1 MKLYKALKEK
11 KNLVGEITRLKEQ
24 IKEKNSYLEGS
35 KNGENFNAKGSYAQ
49 LLIKINE
56 LVGLK
61 YAINAANQEIQS
73 KIFLLGEL
81 KALIA
86 FWKEV
91 SVVEGAQMH
100 GYADKVSMYCV
111 HFNENECNEIIE
123 KFQKQVDALQDELD
137 EYNFATE
144 IEWEE
149 PEEFLT
155 DEEIANREINQSK
168 DCCSPDCDCDGRK
181 DN

>member
-35 KNGENFNAKGSYAQ
+35 KNGENFDADAAYAE
-49 LLIKINE
+49 LLIKVNE

-61 YAINAANQEIQS
+61 YAIGTANQEIQS

-91 SVVEGAQMH
+91 SVVEGAQKS
-100 GYADKVSMYCV
+100 GYAENISNYRV
-111 HFNENECNEIIE
+111 HFTETQRNEMVET
-123 KFQKQVDALQDELD
+123 FQKKVDALQDELD
-137 EYNFATE
+137 EYNYVTE
-144 IEWEE
+144 IDWEAA
-149 PEEFLT
+149 EEVLT
-155 DEEIANREINQSK
+155 DEQIAEREISENKEKEESE
-168 DCCSPDCDCDGRK
+168 
-181 DN
+181 

>member
-35 KNGENFNAKGSYAQ
+35 KNGENFDSSNAYNE
-49 LLIKINE
+49 LLTKIND

-91 SVVEGAQMH
+91 SVVEGSQLQ
-100 GYADKVSMYCV
+100 GYGDKVQNYCV
-111 HFNENECNEIIE
+111 HFSETERNEIIE

-144 IEWEE
+144 IEWEAA
-149 PEEFLT
+149 EEELT
-155 DEEIANREINQSK
+155 DEQIAEREIEGK
-168 DCCSPDCDCDGRK
+168 DSENK
-181 DN
+181 E

>member
-11 KNLVGEITRLKEQ
+11 KNLVGDITRLKEQ
-24 IKEKNSYLEGS
+24 IKTKNSYLEGS
-35 KNGENFNAKGSYAQ
+35 KNGENFDSVSTYDE
-49 LLIKINE
+49 LLTKINE

-61 YAINAANQEIQS
+61 YAINVANQEIQS

-91 SVVEGAQMH
+91 SVVEGAQMS
-100 GYADKVSMYCV
+100 GYADRVSNFSV
-111 HFNENECNEIIE
+111 HFTETERNEIVE

-149 PEEFLT
+149 PENILT
-155 DEEIANREINQSK
+155 DEQIAEREINEKEEQKNKSE
-168 DCCSPDCDCDGRK
+168 
-181 DN
+181 

>member
-11 KNLVGEITRLKEQ
+11 KNLVGDIARLKEQ
-24 IKEKNSYLEGS
+24 IKTKNSYLEGS
-35 KNGENFNAKGSYAQ
+35 KNGENFDSTTTYAE
-49 LLIKINE
+49 LLTKVNE

-61 YAINAANQEIQS
+61 YTINVANQEIQS

-91 SVVEGAQMH
+91 SVVEGSQMI
-100 GYADKVSMYCV
+100 GYSDKIQNYNV
-111 HFNENECNEIIE
+111 HFTEEERNEMVDT
-123 KFQKQVDALQDELD
+123 FQKKVDALQDELD

-149 PEEFLT
+149 PEDILT
-155 DEEIANREINQSK
+155 DEQIAEREIKEKEEQK
-168 DCCSPDCDCDGRK
+168 DKSE
-181 DN
+181 

>member
-1 MKLYKALKEK
+1 LLKIINIMKLYKALKEK
-11 KNLVGEITRLKEQ
+11 KNLVGDITRLKEQ
-24 IKEKNSYLEGS
+24 IKTKNSYLEGS
-35 KNGENFNAKGSYAQ
+35 KNGENFDSVSTYDE
-49 LLIKINE
+49 LLTKINE

-61 YAINAANQEIQS
+61 YAINVANQEIQS

-91 SVVEGAQMH
+91 SVVEGAQMS
-100 GYADKVSMYCV
+100 GYADRVSNFSV
-111 HFNENECNEIIE
+111 HFTETERNEIVE

-149 PEEFLT
+149 PENILT
-155 DEEIANREINQSK
+155 DEQIAEREINEKEEQKNKSE
-168 DCCSPDCDCDGRK
+168 
-181 DN
+181 

>member
-35 KNGENFNAKGSYAQ
+35 RNGEKFDAKSSYAE
-49 LLIKINE
+49 LLIKTNE

-61 YAINAANQEIQS
+61 YAINVANQEIQS

-91 SVVEGAQMH
+91 SVVEGAQMS
-100 GYADKVSMYCV
+100 GYADRVSNFCV
-111 HFNENECNEIIE
+111 HFTETERNEIVE

-137 EYNFATE
+137 EYNHDTE
-144 IEWEE
+144 IFWEE
-149 PEEFLT
+149 PEKQLT
-155 DEEIANREINQSK
+155 DEQIAEREIDSK
-168 DCCSPDCDCDGRK
+168 DQNDK
-181 DN
+181 

>member
-11 KNLVGEITRLKEQ
+11 KNLVGDIARLKEQ
-24 IKEKNSYLEGS
+24 IKDKNSYLEGS
-35 KNGENFNAKGSYAQ
+35 KNGENFDSTTTYAE
-49 LLIKINE
+49 LLTKINE

-73 KIFLLGEL
+73 KIFLIGEL

-91 SVVEGAQMH
+91 SVVEGSQMI
-100 GYADKVSMYCV
+100 GYSDKVQNYKV
-111 HFNENECNEIIE
+111 HFSEEERNGMVDT
-123 KFQKQVDALQDELD
+123 FQKQVDALQDELD

-149 PEEFLT
+149 PENILS
-155 DEEIANREINQSK
+155 DEEIAEKEINENKKNESK
-168 DCCSPDCDCDGRK
+168 
-181 DN
+181 

>member
-35 KNGENFNAKGSYAQ
+35 KNGEKFDAKGSYAE
-49 LLIKINE
+49 LLIKMNE

-61 YAINAANQEIQS
+61 YAISMANQEIQS

-91 SVVEGAQMH
+91 SVVEGAQMS
-100 GYADKVSMYCV
+100 GYADRVSIHCV
-111 HFNENECNEIIE
+111 HFNEEERNEIVE

-137 EYNFATE
+137 EYNYATE
-144 IEWEE
+144 IDWEAA
-149 PEEFLT
+149 EEILT
-155 DEEIANREINQSK
+155 DEQIAQREIEENKEK
-168 DCCSPDCDCDGRK
+168 DESE
-181 DN
+181 

>member
-35 KNGENFNAKGSYAQ
+35 KNGENFNAEAAHTE
-49 LLIKINE
+49 LMIKINE

-91 SVVEGAQMH
+91 SVVEGAQMS
-100 GYADKVSMYCV
+100 GYADKVSNFCV
-111 HFNENECNEIIE
+111 HFNETERNQMVE
-123 KFQKQVDALQDELD
+123 KFQKQVDAIQDELD
-137 EYNFATE
+137 EYNYETE
-144 IEWEE
+144 IDWEE
-149 PEEFLT
+149 PDNALT
-155 DEEIANREINQSK
+155 DEQIAEREIRENK
-168 DCCSPDCDCDGRK
+168 K
-181 DN
+181 DNKTE

>member
-11 KNLVGEITRLKEQ
+11 KNLIGEITKLKEQ

-35 KNGENFNAKGSYAQ
+35 KNGENFDAKATYTE
-49 LLIKINE
+49 LLIKMNE

-61 YAINAANQEIQS
+61 YAISIANQEIQS

-91 SVVEGAQMH
+91 SVVEGAQMS
-100 GYADKVSMYCV
+100 GYADKVSNFCV
-111 HFNENECNEIIE
+111 HFNEEERNEIVN

-137 EYNFATE
+137 EYNYETE
-144 IEWEE
+144 IEWEAA
-149 PEEFLT
+149 EEVLT
-155 DEEIANREINQSK
+155 DEEIAEREIKENEESDK
-168 DCCSPDCDCDGRK
+168 
-181 DN
+181 

>member
-1 MKLYKALKEK
+1 MKLYKALKFK
-11 KNLVGEITRLKEQ
+11 KNLIGDITKLKEE

-35 KNGENFNAKGSYAQ
+35 KNGENFDSTDAYEK
-49 LLIKINE
+49 LLTKINE

-91 SVVEGAQMH
+91 SVVEGAQMV
-100 GYADKVSMYCV
+100 GYGDKISNYCI
-111 HFNENECNEIIE
+111 HFDENQRNEIIE

-137 EYNFATE
+137 EYNYETE
-144 IEWEE
+144 IEWES
-149 PEEFLT
+149 PEEILT
-155 DEEIANREINQSK
+155 DEEIAAREADS
-168 DCCSPDCDCDGRK
+168 DCCDDCSECCK
-181 DN
+181 